1 MLFTGGI
8 IVPKVIFVSG
18 VAGTGKTTVSKCLH
32 KYIPAVYL
40 DKDTVGG
47 KFSEYFLKATGYDP
61 SDRDSKYYK
70 QHCRDL
76 EYDVTMDLA
85 MENAALG
92 LDSILIGPFT
102 KEIETEE
109 WLERKLAEFG
119 LSLADVTVKV
129 LFVTLQDTEL
139 QKERIIERG
148 AMDRDQWKID
158 NWDEYEQSLDLPTV
172 AWGIPESDIRV
183 FDNSGELTEEK
194 IKNLVAFIER

>member
-1 MLFTGGI
+1 M
-8 IVPKVIFVSG
+8 PKVIFVSG

-32 KYIPAVYL
+32 KHIPAVYL

-47 KFSEYFLKATGYDP
+47 KFSENFLRATGHDP
-61 SDRDSKYYK
+61 QDRDSKYYK

-85 MENAALG
+85 MENATLG
-92 LDSILIGPFT
+92 LDSMLIGPFT
-102 KEIETEE
+102 KEIETKG
-109 WLERKLAEFG
+109 WLDQKLAAFG
-119 LSLADVTVKV
+119 LTRSDVTVKV
-129 LFVTLQDTEL
+129 LFVTLQDTDL

-172 AWGIPESDIRV
+172 SWGLPETDIMV
-183 FDNSGELTEEK
+183 FDNSGKLTEEK
-194 IKNLVAFIER
+194 LQELVSFIEG

>member
-1 MLFTGGI
+1 M
-8 IVPKVIFVSG
+8 PKVIFVSG
-18 VAGTGKTTVSKCLH
+18 VAGTGKTTVSRYIH

-47 KFSEYFLKATGYDP
+47 KFSEQFLKATGHDP

-70 QHCRDL
+70 AHCRDL

-85 MENAALG
+85 MENATLG

-102 KEIETEE
+102 KEMETKE
-109 WLERKLAEFG
+109 WLDKKLAKYK
-119 LSLADVTVKV
+119 LSRDEVTVKIV
-129 LFVTLQDTEL
+129 FVTLKDTQL

-148 AMDRDQWKID
+148 AMERDQWKID
-158 NWDEYEQSLDLPTV
+158 HWDEYEKSLDLPEV
-172 AWGIPESDIRV
+172 AWGIPETDIMV

-194 IKNLVAFIER
+194 VKQIVTFLEQ

>member
-1 MLFTGGI
+1 M
-8 IVPKVIFVSG
+8 PKVIFVSG
-18 VAGTGKTTVSKCLH
+18 VAGTGKSTVSRYIH

-47 KFSEYFLKATGYDP
+47 KFSEQFLKATGHDP

-70 QHCRDL
+70 AHCRDL

-85 MENAALG
+85 MENATLG

-102 KEIETEE
+102 KEMETKE
-109 WLERKLAEFG
+109 WLDKKLAEFK
-119 LSLADVTVKV
+119 LSRDDVTVKIV
-129 LFVTLQDTEL
+129 FVTLKDTQL

-158 NWDEYEQSLDLPTV
+158 HWDDYEKSLDLPEV
-172 AWGIPESDIRV
+172 AWGIPETDIMV

-194 IKNLVAFIER
+194 VKQIVTFLEQ

>member
-1 MLFTGGI
+1 M
-8 IVPKVIFVSG
+8 PKVIFVSG
-18 VAGTGKTTVSKCLH
+18 VAGTGKTTVSRYIQ

-47 KFSEYFLKATGYDP
+47 KFSEQFLKATGHDP

-70 QHCRDL
+70 AHCRDL

-85 MENAALG
+85 MENATLG

-102 KEIETEE
+102 KEIETKE
-109 WLERKLAEFG
+109 WLDKKLAAFKLPRDE
-119 LSLADVTVKV
+119 VTVKIV
-129 LFVTLQDTEL
+129 FVTLKDTQL

-158 NWDEYEQSLDLPTV
+158 HWDDYEKSLDLPEV
-172 AWGIPESDIRV
+172 AWGIPETDIMV

-194 IKNLVAFIER
+194 VKQIVTFLEK

>member
-1 MLFTGGI
+1 M
-8 IVPKVIFVSG
+8 PKVIFVSG
-18 VAGTGKTTVSKCLH
+18 VAGTGKTTVSKHLH

-47 KFSEYFLKATGYDP
+47 KFSENFLKATGYDP
-61 SDRDSKYYK
+61 QDRDSKYYK
-70 QHCRDL
+70 KHCRDL

-85 MENAALG
+85 MENATLG
-92 LDSILIGPFT
+92 LDSILVGPFT
-102 KEIETEE
+102 KEIETAE
-109 WLERKLAEFG
+109 WLDRKLAEFG
-119 LSLADVTVKV
+119 LSREEVTVKV
-129 LFVTLQDTEL
+129 LFVTLKDTEL

-172 AWGIPESDIRV
+172 AWGIPESDILV

-194 IKNLVAFIER
+194 INNLVAFIER